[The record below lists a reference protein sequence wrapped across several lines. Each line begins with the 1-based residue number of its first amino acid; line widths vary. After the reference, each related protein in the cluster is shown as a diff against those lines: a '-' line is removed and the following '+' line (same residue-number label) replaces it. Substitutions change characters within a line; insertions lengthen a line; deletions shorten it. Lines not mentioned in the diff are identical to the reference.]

1 MGTRERDALSL
12 KEFCLRMGLGR
23 TRAYEEIKAGRLHTV
38 KCGSRR
44 LVPFDECAAWLNRLS
59 GGADSE

>member
-1 MGTRERDALSL
+1 MASTTLERSALSIN
-12 KEFCLRMGLGR
+12 EFCLRAGIGR

-44 LVPFDECAAWLNRLS
+44 LVPVASEEAWLNRLTTES
-59 GGADSE
+59 K